1 MKYIL
6 TAVFE
11 TKNEDDAMFALQHVA
26 DNLSEMFGEQLQI
39 SHVQAV
45 ENEDTRPSLRAVQA
59 IRAEDVASP
68 WPASRE
74 DDAAVDQLLAKGR
87 ANILANIFRHIVNSK
102 PPRNRQRW
110 NEQHKEWV
118 AALETVQNL
127 KVLS

>member
-1 MKYIL
+1 
-6 TAVFE
+6 
-11 TKNEDDAMFALQHVA
+11 LQHVA

-74 DDAAVDQLLAKGR
+74 DDAAFDQLLAKGR
-87 ANILANIFRHIVNSK
+87 TNILANIFRHIVNSK

-118 AALETVQNL
+118 ASLETVQNL
-127 KVLS
+127 EVLS

>member
-1 MKYIL
+1 MRC
-6 TAVFE
+6 A
-11 TKNEDDAMFALQHVA
+11 KN
-26 DNLSEMFGEQLQI
+26 
-39 SHVQAV
+39 
-45 ENEDTRPSLRAVQA
+45 
-59 IRAEDVASP
+59 EDVASP

-74 DDAAVDQLLAKGR
+74 NDAAFDQLLAKGR

-127 KVLS
+127 EVLS

>member
-1 MKYIL
+1 M
-6 TAVFE
+6 
-11 TKNEDDAMFALQHVA
+11 
-26 DNLSEMFGEQLQI
+26 
-39 SHVQAV
+39 
-45 ENEDTRPSLRAVQA
+45 QA

-74 DDAAVDQLLAKGR
+74 DDAAFDQLLAKGR